1 MTGLLLLLAL
11 TFATTAG
18 LEVRIAQEERQGR
31 LERAWVAALLRSVL
45 LASAVM
51 LMVAI
56 ARE

>member
-11 TFATTAG
+11 AFATTAG
-18 LEVRIAQEERQGR
+18 LEVRIAQEERQGQ
-31 LERAWVAALLRSVL
+31 LARAWVAALLHSVL

>member
-11 TFATTAG
+11 AFATPAG
-18 LEVRIAQEERQGR
+18 LEVRIAQEERHGQ
-31 LERAWVAALLRSVL
+31 LARAWVAALLHSVL